1 MTLYAEIH
9 RATRFSQLNV
19 RVSLLCNF
27 KIQMILG
34 ISRNATFTEALN
46 CVNDV
51 YTNDIMALDSLEREL
66 SNEEWSAIL
75 ETSIGFL
82 ALGAVSLHTEL

>member
-1 MTLYAEIH
+1 
-9 RATRFSQLNV
+9 
-19 RVSLLCNF
+19 
-27 KIQMILG
+27 MILG

-66 SNEEWSAIL
+66 ANEEWSAIL